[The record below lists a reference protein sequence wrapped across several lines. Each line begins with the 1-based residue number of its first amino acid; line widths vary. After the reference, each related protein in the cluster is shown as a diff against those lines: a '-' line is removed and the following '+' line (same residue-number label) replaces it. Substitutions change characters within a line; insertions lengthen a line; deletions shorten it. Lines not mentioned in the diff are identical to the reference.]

1 MSQKLNSSAIQLA
14 LMKSIRTNPTDII
27 VPNYFLGHF
36 ECDVLKVSKSGQYS
50 EYEIKVSRADFKNDF
65 KKQNY
70 VKTGRTEKKLFGGS
84 LYDHPVYEYR
94 TKHDMIVC
102 NERCNRFYFVVP
114 EGLIKVD
121 EVPAGLGLIYAKFT
135 QWGIVFEVIKTS
147 KMFKAPNAT
156 AEKWQHLAANLAYK
170 LTDAKQRLANYKNN
184 HASNHSRRQDI

>member
-1 MSQKLNSSAIQLA
+1 MTKLNSSAIQLA
-14 LMKSIRTNPTDII
+14 LMKNIRTNPTDII

-50 EYEIKVSRADFKNDF
+50 EYEIKISRADFKNDF
-65 KKQNY
+65 KKETL
-70 VKTGRTEKKLFGGS
+70 VKTDRIEKKVFATYTYEGA
-84 LYDHPVYEYR
+84 VYEPR

-114 EGLIKVD
+114 EGLIKAD
-121 EVPAGLGLIYAKFT
+121 EVPPGLGLIYTKLT